1 MLLHVVFVDLIDANS
16 SCLLLIS
23 LTQSLDQ
30 LIENTVPSSIRM
42 QRSMKMDDPVCK
54 LTLRGFFF
62 FKSRLSHKHQPFDEF
77 IRHLFFFLF
86 VKKTTTTTQTIYLIV
101 ITNCPASWALY
112 SSHSS
117 PPAALHGWALFAP
130 LHEWL
135 KCRLHLYCCAA
146 ACALL
151 PPPPS
156 LPVNIFGVVFAKLGE
171 RHQSPVGSRCS

>member
-86 VKKTTTTTQTIYLIV
+86 VKKNNNNY
-101 ITNCPASWALY
+101 TNNIFNSYNQLPCELGFVFVPFIASCCFAWL
-112 SSHSS
+112 S
-117 PPAALHGWALFAP
+117 PL
-130 LHEWL
+130 
-135 KCRLHLYCCAA
+135 C
-146 ACALL
+146 
-151 PPPPS
+151 PPS
-156 LPVNIFGVVFAKLGE
+156 
-171 RHQSPVGSRCS
+171 